1 MIVSQEN
8 AEIHFCLAQ
17 RGASPNSQIWLNI
30 SYLIMK
36 KSQSVPFQEV
46 PFSAQKEKKKKI
58 RAVLITL

>member
-1 MIVSQEN
+1 
-8 AEIHFCLAQ
+8 
-17 RGASPNSQIWLNI
+17 
-30 SYLIMK
+30 MK